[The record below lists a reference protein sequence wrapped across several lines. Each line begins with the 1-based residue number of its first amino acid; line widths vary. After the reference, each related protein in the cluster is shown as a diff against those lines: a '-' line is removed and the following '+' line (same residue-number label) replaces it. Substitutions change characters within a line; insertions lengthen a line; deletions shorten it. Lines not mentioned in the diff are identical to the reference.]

1 MWEIVFKKESNGMQR
16 WNIVA
21 LASGGRGSTW
31 PGQRFVYP
39 LIFLLLQKGNILET
53 QLLTQLGLRQE
64 SDNLKGGILWRSQ
77 GEYTLYLS
85 LNQCRDICIP
95 SQFFDFSSYGLL
107 DEILSVIPS
116 I

>member
-1 MWEIVFKKESNGMQR
+1 MEYCGARK
-16 WNIVA
+16 
-21 LASGGRGSTW
+21 GGRGGEHMTGAEICVS
-31 PGQRFVYP
+31 PVFSSLAKRKYP
-39 LIFLLLQKGNILET
+39 PYHLT

-77 GEYTLYLS
+77 RGYTIYIS
-85 LNQCRDICIP
+85 LNQCRGICIP
-95 SQFFDFSSYGLL
+95 SQFFDFSSCPLL